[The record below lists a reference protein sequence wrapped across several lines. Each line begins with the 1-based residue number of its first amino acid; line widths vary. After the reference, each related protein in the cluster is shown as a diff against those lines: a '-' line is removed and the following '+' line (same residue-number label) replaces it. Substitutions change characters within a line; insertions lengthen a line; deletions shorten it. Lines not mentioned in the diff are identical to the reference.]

1 VEEPK
6 FLISDLGI
14 VIFSVAGETFQV
26 GPGHQYHQ
34 TILEAVK
41 NDKWAEILP
50 LVPELPKKMKVHI
63 GIYLDTFDL
72 GGAL

>member
-6 FLISDLGI
+6 FLISDGGI
-14 VIFSVAGETFQV
+14 VIFSVAGETHSV
-26 GPGHQYHQ
+26 GPGHEYHKR
-34 TILEAVK
+34 ILEAVK
-41 NDKWAEILP
+41 ADRWVEILP

-63 GIYLDTFDL
+63 GIYMDHFDL